1 MRNLLMEL
9 QESGFLKE
17 PQITASSISFGGSG
31 DMGLSEGTR
40 NTSIVFISK
49 LLPDDVCMRENC
61 GVKAFTLAWCRQRD
75 VGFKSESWWNPLLFY
90 HLLVCDLKKVT

>member
-1 MRNLLMEL
+1 
-9 QESGFLKE
+9 
-17 PQITASSISFGGSG
+17 
-31 DMGLSEGTR
+31 MGLSEGTR
-40 NTSIVFISK
+40 NISIVFISK

>member
-1 MRNLLMEL
+1 MEL
-9 QESGFLKE
+9 QEPGFLKE
-17 PQITASSISFGGSG
+17 PQISASSISFGDSG
-31 DMGLSEGTR
+31 DMGLNEGTR

-90 HLLVCDLKKVT
+90 HLLVCDLKKAT